1 MYLSADLCQIMICL
15 MSDHDLFEQAV
26 DSDSDSDTELESSEF
41 GQTQQVELVQY

>member
-26 DSDSDSDTELESSEF
+26 DPDSDTELESSEF